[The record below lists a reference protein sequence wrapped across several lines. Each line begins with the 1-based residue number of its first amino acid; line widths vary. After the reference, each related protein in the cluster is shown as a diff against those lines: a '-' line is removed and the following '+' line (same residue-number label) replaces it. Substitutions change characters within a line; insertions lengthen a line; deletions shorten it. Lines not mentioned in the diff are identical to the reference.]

1 MLAAIDH
8 TDLGTLLAFALQ
20 PNQRPGRSPEY
31 RRVLGRYRTETDFRD
46 AMDAL
51 LIGLRSTV
59 LSDGAFGLALGVEAD
74 SPFAF
79 RYTDMPRTETREG
92 RLLAG
97 LVLVGLAAW
106 AFPNAAELDDD
117 RVRRVPDVEF
127 EAWLRETCE
136 RLRSHDAAG
145 EEIPDTGLDEAWRVY
160 AAKRSTIV
168 GERGRGANRLSPKC
182 TLYWVR
188 NVLGWMTEQGLAR
201 PDLSG
206 GEGNWTLTERFRTQV
221 KDFAAHRAYTH
232 LAALRRAE
240 YPAGADSEE
249 TQR

>member
-1 MLAAIDH
+1 MLTAADH
-8 TDLGTLLAFALQ
+8 TDLGTLLGFALA
-20 PNQRPGRSPEY
+20 PNQRPGRSPDY
-31 RRVLGRYRTETDFRD
+31 RRVLSRYRTEPDFRT

-51 LIGLRSTV
+51 LVGLRATV
-59 LSDGAFGLALGVEAD
+59 LSDGSFGLALGVEAD

-79 RYTDMPRTETREG
+79 RYADLPRTETREG

-106 AFPNAAELDDD
+106 AFPTPAELEDD

-145 EEIPDTGLDEAWRVY
+145 EAIPDTGLNEAWRVY
-160 AAKRSTIV
+160 AGMRATIV
-168 GERGRGANRLSPKC
+168 GDRGRGANRLSPKC

-188 NVLGWMTEQGLAR
+188 TVLGWMTEQGLAR
-201 PDLSG
+201 ADTSA
-206 GEGNWTLTERFRTQV
+206 GEGNWTLTERFRIQV
-221 KDFAAHRAYTH
+221 KDFAGQRAYAY
-232 LAALRRAE
+232 LAAQARA
-240 YPAGADSEE
+240 SEGE
-249 TQR
+249 GF